1 MDTKQNTT
9 ETKQSTRI
17 QTSLLNAA
25 EKKALVWLAE
35 RQPQWM
41 TSNILSFIG
50 LGGSLLIGLGYA
62 LTGKDIA
69 FLWLASFGFLVNWY
83 GDSLDGSL
91 ARVRKKQRPIY
102 GYYLDHTLDC
112 INECL
117 MFIGAGLSPL
127 MDMRI
132 ALLMLIAYLLLTV
145 NVSIDAHLKKEFK
158 LTYAKLGPTEFRI
171 IIVIVNTLFFFINP
185 LREFSASVTVF
196 GGTLTLKALDIVG
209 IVIFIVLIVMYLVTV
224 IKDLDEYA
232 AIDPR
237 K

>member
-1 MDTKQNTT
+1 MDTKQSTT

-132 ALLMLIAYLLLTV
+132 ALLMLIAYLLMTV

-185 LREFSASVTVF
+185 LREFSASITVF
-196 GGTLTLKALDIVG
+196 GSTLTLKALDIVG

>member
-1 MDTKQNTT
+1 MDTQQKAG
-9 ETKQSTRI
+9 EARQSERI
-17 QTSLLNAA
+17 QTSFLNAA

-35 RQPQWM
+35 RQPRWM

-50 LGGSLLIGLGYA
+50 LGGSVIIAIGYM
-62 LTGKDIA
+62 LTGKDAA
-69 FLWLASFGFLVNWY
+69 FLWLASLGFAINWY

-112 INECL
+112 INECF

-127 MDMRI
+127 MDLRV
-132 ALLMLIAYLLLTV
+132 ALLLLVAYLLMTV
-145 NVSIDAHLKKEFK
+145 NVSIDAHLKKEFR

-171 IIVIVNTLFFFINP
+171 IIVIVNTALYFIRP
-185 LREFSASVTVF
+185 LRDFAASFTLF
-196 GGTLTLKALDIVG
+196 GTPLTLTALDIIG
-209 IVIFIVLIVMYLVTV
+209 LLIFVILIAMYIATVLR
-224 IKDLDEYA
+224 DLDEYA
-232 AIDPR
+232 AMDPR